1 MISPKFRWF
10 HAQEPDKNDAI
21 PGPSQFWLRSTPAPA
36 APTPSF
42 DPFGGLGG
50 NSGNQGIGSGG
61 TLRFRDEV
69 ELQPESGSGN
79 IESLSTVFFLVG
91 VCYWMKLSDT
101 LAGLIPSGTS
111 YGWKKGWS
119 LSVGSV
125 LQEFWG
131 LSPLKPIQAAHSVVV
146 CLPSFAERWSW
157 RWHGN
162 AWNGRQ
168 EQ

>member
-1 MISPKFRWF
+1 
-10 HAQEPDKNDAI
+10 
-21 PGPSQFWLRSTPAPA
+21 
-36 APTPSF
+36 
-42 DPFGGLGG
+42 
-50 NSGNQGIGSGG
+50 
-61 TLRFRDEV
+61 
-69 ELQPESGSGN
+69 
-79 IESLSTVFFLVG
+79 
-91 VCYWMKLSDT
+91 MKLSDT